1 MSLDIPLLKL
11 QDAWREC
18 ERHIYH
24 LGHALSAIRTFS
36 PLTGEGM
43 DLLTDEQ
50 VQDIDQFILRYTK
63 LQDTMGTRLFTS
75 ILNYL

>member
-1 MSLDIPLLKL
+1 MPYLPL
-11 QDAWREC
+11 
-18 ERHIYH
+18 
-24 LGHALSAIRTFS
+24 S
-36 PLTGEGM
+36 PLKGENM

-75 ILNYL
+75 ILNYLFEPGLEMHIQRLSWVKNYQTFQATYDI